1 MINMQCNHCGKIV
14 PNTSKVC
21 MFCNQE
27 IDPNAHFVDS
37 VELGDS
43 ADIYNDKKF
52 DLKVVNKYLKEPA
65 NKKYIIAG
73 IALVVVIIIV
83 FVFLIL
89 SAFKG
94 GGKVVDGR
102 EYFLGVSNTIY
113 DYLDDN
119 ILNDEHTGKANIEL
133 TLNSS
138 YKTYTE
144 GKYVFDIKKNYLS
157 YNAELNGN
165 YSTEDIQFV
174 SELLPF
180 NLVFD
185 GSTLYLK
192 ADKLNEKTISSDL
205 SSLSNLCNFQDYN
218 VKKII
223 SGLHDALNDSINKL
237 SIKTDRVTLN
247 YRGEKKTLDRA
258 YIVFDGKTMSSFV
271 QDFID
276 SVLDNSQFINELS
289 TILKYDK
296 KKTKSY
302 LEDYKKTFVYNH
314 SNNFED
320 TLTVSIYYSK
330 DKVYRIEGVYKD
342 NNTRQYVLDITTNK
356 YYFDYNVNEKNIYSG
371 SLSHTQK
378 EMVNVK
384 HGEIIITFDSDEF
397 LTDYIIKYDDDLK
410 PSYTKESLGESVAI
424 NSLSDEEFNSI
435 NTKFGTFLKYTDWF
449 GKYRNIFLSNCTPDL
464 ECNCSENICLC
475 DYNDETI
482 TCPITKIK

>member
-27 IDPNAHFVDS
+27 IDPNAHFVES

-73 IALVVVIIIV
+73 LALVIVIIIV
-83 FVFLIL
+83 FVFLII

-94 GGKVVDGR
+94 GGKSRGGK
-102 EYFLGVSNTIY
+102 EYFLGVSNAIY
-113 DYLDDN
+113 DYLDEN
-119 ILNDEHTGKANIEL
+119 ILNDDHTGKANIEFI
-133 TLNSS
+133 LNNS

-144 GKYVFDIKKNYLS
+144 GKYVFDVKKNYLS

-165 YSTEDIQFV
+165 YSTEDVQFV

-180 NLVFD
+180 SLVFD
-185 GSTLYLK
+185 GSTVYLK
-192 ADKLNEKTISSDL
+192 ADKLYEKTMSSDL
-205 SSLSNLCNFQDYN
+205 SSLSNLYNFQNYSI
-218 VKKII
+218 KKII
-223 SGLHDALNDSINKL
+223 SSLHDALNDSIDKL
-237 SIKTDRVTLN
+237 SISTDMQTVN
-247 YRGEKKTLDRA
+247 YRGEKKTFDRA
-258 YIVFDGKTMSSFV
+258 YIVFDGEFMSSFV
-271 QDFID
+271 TDFID
-276 SVLDNSQFINELS
+276 SLLDNSQFINEFS
-289 TILKYDK
+289 DALKYDK
-296 KKTKSY
+296 NKTKTY

-314 SNNFED
+314 SNNFTD
-320 TLTVSIYYSK
+320 TLTVSIYYDG

-342 NNTRQYVLDITTNK
+342 NATRQYVLDISTNK

-371 SLSHTQK
+371 SLSHIQN

-384 HGEIIITFDSDEF
+384 HGEINITFDSDEF
-397 LTDYIIKYDDDLK
+397 LTDFKIKYDDDLK
-410 PSYTKESLGESVAI
+410 PSYAKEKLGESVAI
-424 NSLSDEEFNSI
+424 NLLTDEEFNGI
-435 NTKFGTFLKYTDWF
+435 YTKFGTFLKFTDWF
-449 GKYRNIFLSNCTPDL
+449 NDYRNIFLSNCTPDL
-464 ECNCSENICLC
+464 ECNCSESICLC
-475 DYNDETI
+475 DFEDTTI